1 MSPGNTATFFLSGD
15 VMTGR
20 GIDQVLPRS
29 VEPRLHERYVQSAKR
44 YVEIAERTSG
54 SIPPEV
60 SYDYIWGDGLAALKL
75 KNPDA
80 SLINLETTV
89 TTSDHPAPGKGIHY
103 RMHPANAG
111 IFKPPDIDCCA
122 LANNHMLDW
131 GEEGLEETL
140 NTLRNRNISVAGAG
154 RTAEEASR
162 PAVLQRR
169 SGERLLVIAC
179 AHKSSGVPP
188 SWRAKSGR
196 PGVNLLPSLGSS
208 GAEFLL
214 QTIRDHR
221 EPADRVIASIH
232 WGANWGYGVP
242 EAQRSFAHTLLDSGA
257 VDIVHGHSSHHPKGI
272 EVYRGRLIIYGC
284 GDLINDYEG
293 ISGHDEYRGDLS
305 IMYFP
310 ELEDS
315 GRLASLEMAPMK
327 IRRFRLNRPKKE
339 ERRWLAERL
348 NRECRKF
355 GTSVEET
362 GNARLHLRW

>member
-1 MSPGNTATFFLSGD
+1 MSPGNNATLFLSGD

-29 VEPRLHERYVQSAKR
+29 VGPRLHEQYVESAKR

-60 SYDYIWGDGLAALKL
+60 SHEYVWGDGLAELTR

-80 SLINLETTV
+80 SVINLETAV

-111 IFKPPDIDCCA
+111 IFGVPDIDCCV
-122 LANNHMLDW
+122 LANNHTLDW

-140 NTLRNRNISVAGAG
+140 NTLRNRDISVAGAG
-154 RTAEEASR
+154 GNAEAASQ
-162 PAVLQRR
+162 PAVLQSQ
-169 SGERLLVIAC
+169 SGERLLVFAC

-188 SWRAKSGR
+188 SWRAESGR
-196 PGVNLLPSLGSS
+196 PGINLLPSLGSS
-208 GAEFLL
+208 GAELL
-214 QTIRDHR
+214 LRQVREHR
-221 EPADRVIASIH
+221 EPGDRVITSIH
-232 WGANWGYGVP
+232 WGGNWGYGVP
-242 EAQRSFAHTLLDSGA
+242 DAQRNFARALLESGA

-272 EVYRGRLIIYGC
+272 EVYRGRLILYGC

-293 ISGHDEYRGDLS
+293 ISGHEEYRGDLS
-305 IMYFP
+305 LMYFP
-310 ELEDS
+310 ELEGS

-327 IRRFRLNRPKKE
+327 IRRFRLNRPGKE
-339 ERRWLAERL
+339 ERRWLAKRL

-362 GNARLHLRW
+362 GDGRLNLQW